1 MLGYWTA
8 GLQDRRT
15 ARPQDCKTAGRSEA
29 TDLQTSDLQTLTTM
43 KTRIPILPALFLAML
58 IAVPLHSQVRL
69 PRLISDGMVLQRD
82 ASVKIWGWAAPGED
96 VTVGFAGKEYST
108 KADTSGVWMVKLAPL
123 QAGGPHTMKIQ
134 ASNSLTVSDILMGD
148 VWLCSGQ
155 SNMELPVRRVRPL
168 YEAEIAASEN
178 KFIRSFTVP
187 KVFSFKEPLRD
198 LSAGSWIAAN
208 PETVLDFS
216 AAAWF
221 FAVHLY
227 ETYGVPIGTL
237 TSAFGGSPAEAWI
250 SEESLKEF
258 PVHYNELQ
266 KCKSDSLMRAITS
279 GDQKRM
285 QEWYSQLN
293 KADEG
298 YMTHGVKWH
307 DPALST
313 DDWKTMTVPGYW
325 SATELKGLNGVVW
338 FRKEIIVP
346 ASVAGQP
353 GALNLGRIVDADS
366 AFLNGT
372 FIGTVSYQYPPRRYT
387 IPAGLLKEG
396 SNILI
401 VRVISNIGDAGFVP
415 EKPYDLSAGDFQTSL
430 EGEWKYKVGAVMPP
444 LRGQTFF
451 GYKPAGLYN
460 AMLAP
465 VLNYGTKG
473 ILWYQGESNAGR
485 PDEYRILL
493 PALIKD
499 WRKNLGQG
507 DIPFILVQLPNFME
521 AKETPSE
528 SGWAMFREAQT
539 EALKLQATGMAVAID
554 IGEWNDIHPL
564 NKKDVGTRMA
574 LVARK
579 VAYGENDLVSS
590 GPTFKQMTVKGRK
603 IILSFDNIGSG
614 LIVNGG
620 GKLKQFAIAG
630 ADMKFVWAEARIS
643 GDKVIVK
650 GRKIRHPN
658 AVRYAWADNPE
669 GANLFNREG
678 LPAAPFRTDR

>member
-1 MLGYWTA
+1 M
-8 GLQDRRT
+8 R
-15 ARPQDCKTAGRSEA
+15 
-29 TDLQTSDLQTLTTM
+29 
-43 KTRIPILPALFLAML
+43 TRIFLLPAIILALL
-58 IAVPLHSQVRL
+58 IAAPLQGQVRL

-82 ASVKIWGWAAPGED
+82 TELKIWGWAAPGET
-96 VTVGFAGKEYST
+96 VTVEFAGDSYET
-108 KADTSGVWMVKLAPL
+108 RADGSGNWLITLPPM
-123 QAGGPHTMKIQ
+123 QAGGSHTMIIT
-134 ASNSLTVSDILMGD
+134 ASNTITLSDILVGD

-178 KFIRSFTVP
+178 KFIRSFIVP
-187 KVFSFKEPLRD
+187 RVYSFKTSLDD
-198 LSAGSWIAAN
+198 LSAGRWVAAN

-216 AAAWF
+216 ATAWF

-227 ETYGVPIGTL
+227 NTYGVPVGLL

-258 PVHYNELQ
+258 PGFFSELQ
-266 KCKSDSLMRAITS
+266 KCKSDSLMSAIAAA
-279 GDQKRM
+279 DQKRT
-285 QEWYSQLN
+285 QDWYSQLMR
-293 KADEG
+293 ADEA
-298 YMTHGVKWH
+298 YKTPGVKWH
-307 DPALST
+307 DPALTT
-313 DDWKTMTVPGYW
+313 DDWKTTIIPGHW

-346 ASVAGQP
+346 ASAAGQP
-353 GALNLGRIVDADS
+353 GSINLGRIVDADS

-372 FIGTVSYQYPPRRYT
+372 FIGTVSYQYPPRRYS
-387 IPAGLLKEG
+387 IPAGVLKEG
-396 SNILI
+396 SNILT
-401 VRVISNIGDAGFVP
+401 VRLISNIGDGGFVP
-415 EKPYDLSAGDFQTSL
+415 GKPYDLSAGDFQTSL

-460 AMLAP
+460 GMLAP
-465 VLNYGTKG
+465 LLYYRIRG

-485 PDEYRILL
+485 PDEYRSLL

-507 DIPFILVQLPNFME
+507 DLPFLVVQLPNFME
-521 AKETPSE
+521 AKDEPSE

-539 EALKLQATGMAVAID
+539 EALKLPATGMAVTID
-554 IGEWNDIHPL
+554 VGEWNDIHPL
-564 NKKDVGTRMA
+564 NKKDVGTRLA

-579 VAYGENDLVSS
+579 VAYGDNEVVCS
-590 GPTFKQMTVKGRK
+590 GPTYKSMTAKGRK
-603 IILSFDNIGSG
+603 IIVAFDNIGSG
-614 LIVNGG
+614 LVVKGG
-620 GKLKQFAIAG
+620 GKLKQFSIAG
-630 ADMKFVWAEARIS
+630 ADMNFVWAKARIR

-650 GRKIRHPN
+650 GRKIRHPV

-669 GANLFNREG
+669 GANLYNREG